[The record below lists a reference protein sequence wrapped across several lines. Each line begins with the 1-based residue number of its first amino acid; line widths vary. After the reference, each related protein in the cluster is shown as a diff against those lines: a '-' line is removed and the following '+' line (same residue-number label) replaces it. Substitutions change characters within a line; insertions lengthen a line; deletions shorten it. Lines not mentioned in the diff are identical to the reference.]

1 MEIVIIR
8 APLIYGKEVKGN
20 FLRLI
25 NLIFRGIPLPFARI
39 ENCRSLI
46 GLDNLINLI
55 ECCIDHPE
63 AIGKTF
69 LASDNENVS
78 TTLLITKL
86 AKFLKKN
93 PLLFHLPIPLMN
105 LLGNLTG
112 KSKEIKRL
120 LFSLKINNSYTNE
133 VLGWK
138 PPYTLDDG
146 LKKTVKWY
154 LENR

>member
-1 MEIVIIR
+1 
-8 APLIYGKEVKGN
+8 
-20 FLRLI
+20 
-25 NLIFRGIPLPFARI
+25 
-39 ENCRSLI
+39 
-46 GLDNLINLI
+46 
-55 ECCIDHPE
+55 
-63 AIGKTF
+63 
-69 LASDNENVS
+69 
-78 TTLLITKL
+78 
-86 AKFLKKN
+86 
-93 PLLFHLPIPLMN
+93 MN